1 MPHPPNATSDRS
13 LDDDTFRQRA
23 RGLAWLLT
31 DVDGVL
37 TDGRMVYGPEGE
49 VTKRFHARDGLAL
62 KLARRC
68 GLHVGLLSARGNR
81 AVEVRAGEL
90 GLDRVLLGQGNK
102 VAALEGLLEETG
114 VSLEAVAYIGDDLP
128 DLGVLARVGLA
139 LCPADAATEVRQL
152 SHRVLQ
158 RPGGQGCVREAVE
171 AILQARDQ
179 WREAIAPFYSDG
191 PFYPDG
197 PVLPDG

>member
-1 MPHPPNATSDRS
+1 MPHQPTAATPRA
-13 LDDDTFRQRA
+13 LDDETFRQRA

-49 VTKRFHARDGLAL
+49 ETKRFHARDGLAL

-68 GLHVGLLSARGNR
+68 GIQVGLLSARGNR

-102 VAALEGLLEETG
+102 VAALESLLEETG
-114 VSLEAVAYIGDDLP
+114 VPLEAVAFIGDDLP
-128 DLGVLARVGLA
+128 DLGVLGRVGLA

-152 SHRVLQ
+152 AHRVLH

-171 AILQARDQ
+171 AVLQARGQ
-179 WREAIAPFYSDG
+179 WQEAIAPFYQD
-191 PFYPDG
+191 
-197 PVLPDG
+197 